1 MKRTPGR
8 DSRWRRT
15 AAAIIAATAL
25 ALLAACSGGSS
36 SSGVGGTPNAGKAS
50 SSPSAVAYSHCMRSH
65 GVPNYPDPGSDG
77 ALPKGDA
84 QQFGVSSSQLQAAE
98 SDCQH
103 LYPAN
108 DGAIQQCETT
118 GDCPQA
124 VVQQALNVMREYA
137 QCLRSHGVARWPDP
151 TLDSQGRPFFDVSAA
166 GLSSQYTHSPAFESK
181 DSECERLVG
190 GSAGVPVPLG

>member
-1 MKRTPGR
+1 MRPTPCR

-15 AAAIIAATAL
+15 AAAIIAATVL
-25 ALLAACSGGSS
+25 ALLAACNGNSS
-36 SSGVGGTPNAGKAS
+36 SSGAGGTPNDGQAAS
-50 SSPSAVAYSHCMRSH
+50 PPSAVAYSHCVRSH

-84 QQFGVSSSQLQAAE
+84 QQFGVSSSQLQSAE
-98 SDCQH
+98 SDCRN

-124 VVQQALNVMREYA
+124 VVQQALNIMREYA
-137 QCLRSHGVARWPDP
+137 QCLRSHGVPHWPDP
-151 TLDSQGRPFFDVSAA
+151 TL
-166 GLSSQYTHSPAFESK
+166 
-181 DSECERLVG
+181 
-190 GSAGVPVPLG
+190 